1 MKTNHK
7 QTYSYA
13 SAFKP
18 LLRYVTTRNLAVA
31 MFIAVALL
39 GTTRGNET
47 EKTLSQG
54 SLVVYSATD
63 AFEDGDVPYYAHS
76 SYTIYT
82 ADGKLFKNVENH
94 MSRSDEIPELVTL
107 PVGSYV
113 VEARSE
119 RDGYVRV
126 PVVIKAGRQTIVDL
140 NSTDK
145 ESPSAIVS
153 NQAPENPRR
162 FTKDRMNTFDLRAA
176 LLAKHAQPP
185 IINPRTHGIEHGS
198 NAWLTNSKL
207 LPSRV
212 CAGKGGHQFFASA
225 LLFSDNNKEYLTGS

>member
-1 MKTNHK
+1 MEAIKNKTMKTNHK

-13 SAFKP
+13 SRFTP

-31 MFIAVALL
+31 MFVALALL

-47 EKTLSQG
+47 EKTALAKGEAKAGQLSQG

-94 MSRSDEIPELVTL
+94 ISRSDEIPEVVAL
-107 PVGSYV
+107 PVGSYM

-119 RDGYVRV
+119 KDGYVRV
-126 PVVIKAGRQTIVDL
+126 PVIIKAGQRRS
-140 NSTDK
+140 STWI
-145 ESPSAIVS
+145 S
-153 NQAPENPRR
+153 
-162 FTKDRMNTFDLRAA
+162 
-176 LLAKHAQPP
+176 
-185 IINPRTHGIEHGS
+185 
-198 NAWLTNSKL
+198 
-207 LPSRV
+207 
-212 CAGKGGHQFFASA
+212 GKGRR
-225 LLFSDNNKEYLTGS
+225 